1 MEDTLKIS
9 KEIMIVPLGYEMKVV
24 WELFAYETYIKVRLC
39 IIILGILFAI
49 CNLTQEKLE
58 ATGIFL

>member
-24 WELFAYETYIKVRLC
+24 WELFAYETYIKVRLSLSFWEFC
-39 IIILGILFAI
+39 LLFV
-49 CNLTQEKLE
+49 T
-58 ATGIFL
+58 